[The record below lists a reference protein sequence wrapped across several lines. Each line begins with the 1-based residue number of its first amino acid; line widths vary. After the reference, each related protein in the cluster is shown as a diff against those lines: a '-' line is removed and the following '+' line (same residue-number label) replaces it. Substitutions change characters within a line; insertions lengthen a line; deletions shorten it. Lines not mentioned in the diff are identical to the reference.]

1 LSIRKSSSS
10 IFTIQHH
17 HIDHDDLQPGDK
29 VSVNQIESSAP
40 GLVAISCGKPTN
52 ATYHAA
58 SVYVDHASR
67 CTFIKMYY
75 STGGSEAVEGKR
87 HFEQLALSH
96 GVKIKSYRTDNG
108 IMACKEYRYEV

>member
-1 LSIRKSSSS
+1 
-10 IFTIQHH
+10 
-17 HIDHDDLQPGDK
+17 
-29 VSVNQIESSAP
+29 
-40 GLVAISCGKPTN
+40 
-52 ATYHAA
+52 
-58 SVYVDHASR
+58 
-67 CTFIKMYY
+67 MYY